1 MFPTQI
7 HPAIQLAFEIWGLL
21 LAIAFV
27 LFCIVKIDQKI
38 HAANNIIN
46 SAKDLP
52 GGLNYGPNKED
63 ANEYELEKAWWQAN
77 A

>member
-1 MFPTQI
+1 MFPIHI
-7 HPAIQLAFEIWGLL
+7 HPAVGIALEVWGLL
-21 LAIAFV
+21 LAISFV
-27 LFCIVKIDQKI
+27 VFLIIKMEAKIR
-38 HAANNIIN
+38 AANDSIEA
-46 SAKDLP
+46 AKDLP

>member
-1 MFPTQI
+1 MFSI
-7 HPAIQLAFEIWGLL
+7 EISEAVRLAVEICGLF

-27 LFCIVKIDQKI
+27 LFCIVKMEQAFKS
-38 HAANNIIN
+38 ANDSIEA
-46 SAKDLP
+46 AKDLP

-63 ANEYELEKAWWQAN
+63 ANEAELEKAWWQAN